1 MIPRQGFAL
10 SISCH
15 KINSSFITRHVS
27 TKSKYKTEN
36 EFKSG
41 KKMNGWQ
48 IHSYSDGIQ
57 FSDKIKIPTIKD
69 SNELLV
75 KVNAT
80 SVNPIDVAMVG
91 EFIGWKLF

>member
-1 MIPRQGFAL
+1 MIFKQRFAL
-10 SISCH
+10 NGFFNR
-15 KINSSFITRHVS
+15 INSRCVS
-27 TKSKYKTEN
+27 TKSREKTDN
-36 EFKSG
+36 DFKSA

-75 KVNAT
+75 KVSAT
-80 SVNPIDVAMVG
+80 SINPIDVAMVG
-91 EFIGWKLF
+91 ESFIANAI